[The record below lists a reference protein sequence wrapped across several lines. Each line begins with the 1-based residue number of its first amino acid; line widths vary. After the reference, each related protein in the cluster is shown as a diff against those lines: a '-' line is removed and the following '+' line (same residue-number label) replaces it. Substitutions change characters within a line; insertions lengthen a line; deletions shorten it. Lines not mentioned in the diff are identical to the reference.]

1 MPSQHIQELA
11 RIRSDMNDLRAQ
23 VASSQR
29 STNNTVGTTPNSPRQ
44 AALNRM
50 NNDLRAL
57 RGCVA
62 ATVARSQH
70 ESMQLA
76 SVDVASAQM
85 INQLRTM

>member
-1 MPSQHIQELA
+1 MQHIQELA

-23 VASSQR
+23 MASSQR
-29 STNNTVGTTPNSPRQ
+29 NSTHNTVGTTPNRQ

-62 ATVARSQH
+62 STVARNPH

-76 SVDVASAQM
+76 SVDVASSQM